1 MGVPSPS
8 HGSGYATN
16 IYGIFKI
23 VELAFIL
30 LSMLLLSYFGW
41 SGDLGEASIIGC
53 LLLLLI
59 SLTLFIL
66 GIAERG
72 LFILRTSFIP
82 LVCCFIYALVVS
94 SIQLSKSHLPDETIG
109 GAVCYLLASF
119 VYLADAVLSF
129 IAYRST

>member
-1 MGVPSPS
+1 M
-8 HGSGYATN
+8 
-16 IYGIFKI
+16 FQ
-23 VELAFIL
+23 AFIL

-82 LVCCFIYALVVS
+82 LVSCFIYALVVS
-94 SIQLSKSHLPDETIG
+94 SIQLSKSNLPDETIG
-109 GAVCYLLASF
+109 GAVSESDLIVHINLYNN
-119 VYLADAVLSF
+119 
-129 IAYRST
+129 